1 MYTSTREPFFSV
13 IIPTYNRLPYL
24 KLALNSVLRQDFQNF
39 EVIIVDDGST
49 DDTLVWTQELQKTE
63 PRLRVLH
70 QPNQGV
76 STARNTGIQT
86 AIAPWIALLDSDD
99 QWMPEKLSVCHD
111 FILNRQSHPILHS
124 DEVWLREDRIVKQKL
139 KRPSGDAFAECVKQC
154 CIGPSTSVLHRS
166 VFAHV
171 GLFRCDL
178 PVCEDYDF
186 WLRATS
192 RFMVT
197 HIPLALIQKH
207 GGHED
212 QLSTRFHS
220 MDFWRLKALVFQLW
234 NPFLTSDKKALV
246 AETMIQKSEILLK
259 GYEKHHNLENKNTVL
274 ELKKQAQDSLYHTQT
289 YSELT
294 HRHHENRS

>member
-1 MYTSTREPFFSV
+1 MHTSTRKPFFSV

-49 DDTLVWTQELQKTE
+49 DDTLVWTQELRQTE
-63 PRLRVLH
+63 PRLRILY
-70 QPNQGV
+70 QSNQGV
-76 STARNTGIQT
+76 STARNTGIQA

-99 QWMPEKLSVCHD
+99 QWIPEKLSICHD
-111 FILNRQSHPILHS
+111 FILRQSHPILHS
-124 DEVWLREDRIVKQKL
+124 DEAWLRDHHVVKQNL

-154 CIGPSTSVLHRS
+154 CIGPSTSVIHRS

-171 GLFRCDL
+171 GYFRCDL

-192 RFMVT
+192 HFMVT

-220 MDFWRLKALVFQLW
+220 MDFWRLKALAFQLW
-234 NPFLTSDKKALV
+234 NPFLTSDKKTLV
-246 AETMIQKSEILLK
+246 AEAMIKKSEILLK
-259 GYEKHHNLENKNTVL
+259 GYEKHQNFENKNAVL
-274 ELKKQAQDSLYHTQT
+274 ELKEQAQNYLYH
-289 YSELT
+289 S
-294 HRHHENRS
+294 RSHQSFTP